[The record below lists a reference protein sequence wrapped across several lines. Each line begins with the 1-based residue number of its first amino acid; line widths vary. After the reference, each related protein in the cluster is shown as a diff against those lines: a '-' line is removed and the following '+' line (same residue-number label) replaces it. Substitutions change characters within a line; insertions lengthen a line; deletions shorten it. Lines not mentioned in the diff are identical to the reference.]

1 MIHLSFKKSLLL
13 LENRSSFRIISV
25 IIESGSNKY
34 DIIFVVVEK
43 RESILPFRFTAFDR
57 NGVAVL
63 YFDSIFKIFDIC
75 YCCRQKYIKLIKQL
89 FLLIWQLFLFS

>member
-1 MIHLSFKKSLLL
+1 MIHLSLKKSLLL

-43 RESILPFRFTAFDR
+43 ENLYCLSDLLPLIEMELLCYILIQFLKSLIYVTAV
-57 NGVAVL
+57 GKKV
-63 YFDSIFKIFDIC
+63 Y
-75 YCCRQKYIKLIKQL
+75 
-89 FLLIWQLFLFS
+89 

>member
-1 MIHLSFKKSLLL
+1 M

-57 NGVAVL
+57 NGDDAVCL
-63 YFDSIFKIFDIC
+63 N
-75 YCCRQKYIKLIKQL
+75 QYIAVGCK
-89 FLLIWQLFLFS
+89 SASVTGD